1 MAARV
6 WRNSNGLPIVDAP
19 AVGQEMDWGVGP
31 EHFAHYG
38 VTRRMLAQEWDDW
51 SIEDKKVVSLAV
63 KSSVEDFL
71 RQASRF
77 LLASVPGF
85 LESER
90 VQWAG
95 KDCVDNTSVEEVGG
109 ALGWSFGESVLASA
123 VRVPS
128 THDCPCDASHYV
140 LVGDTVD
147 ILSVEPGQGREH
159 RFNREV
165 YGGHNSTGMSK
176 RQVSDDLTSKAD
188 ARNRRMNE
196 GVGAVNV
203 NHIVAMAY
211 ARNDRDRV
219 AARNA
224 GGVGAVAARNARNVR
239 ARHH

>member
-1 MAARV
+1 MANRV
-6 WRNSNGLPIVDAP
+6 WRNSAGLPILETQKL
-19 AVGQEMDWGVGP
+19 GEEMSYEVNT

-38 VTRRMLAQEWDDW
+38 VTRQMLAKPWVDW
-51 SIEDKKVVSLAV
+51 SKEEKKVVSLAI
-63 KSSVEDFL
+63 KQSMEDFL

-77 LLASVPGF
+77 LLTNVPGF
-85 LESER
+85 IESDR
-90 VQWAG
+90 VQWAA

-128 THDCPCDASHYV
+128 THDRPCDASHYV

-147 ILSVEPGQGREH
+147 ILSLEAGQGREH
-159 RFNREV
+159 RWNREV
-165 YGGHNSTGMSK
+165 YGGQNSTGMSK

-188 ARNRRMNE
+188 ARNGRMNA
-196 GVGAVNV
+196 GVGSVNV

-219 AARNA
+219 AGNGR
-224 GGVGAVAARNARNVR
+224 RVR